1 MEDVKK
7 FKDIKNSGAKEVK
20 KRRKNKKDPLA
31 PKRSLSAYMFFA
43 KEKRAEI
50 ISRDPELN
58 KDVATVG
65 KMIGEA
71 WNKLEEGDRIPYEK
85 KAQEDKVRYE
95 KEKVEYAKSKVK
107 A

>member
-1 MEDVKK
+1 MENKK
-7 FKDIKNSGAKEVK
+7 GKNVAAKEIK
-20 KRRKNKKDPLA
+20 KKRKNKKDPHA

-50 ISRDPELN
+50 ISKDPELN

-71 WNKLEEGDRIPYEK
+71 WNKLDDKAKIPYEK
-85 KAQEDKVRYE
+85 KAQEDKIRYE
-95 KEKVEYAKSKVK
+95 KEKVEYAKCKVK